1 MTRHKPHKPTLRSL
15 YQWHRYLGLLVVLII
30 PMLTIS
36 GVLLNHTEDLHLDEH
51 ELHQR
56 WLLDWYGIAPAEG
69 QFFSI
74 GEQWLSQWDKQLY
87 LNSDALPQS
96 IGRVVAAVRLPEMI
110 VAATS
115 SELLL
120 FTLQGELIE
129 TQTSLDGV
137 PANIQALA
145 LGENGQVIL
154 RTSEGPMEGDPESGN
169 WHPAS
174 NEPVWI
180 RETTP
185 PEDLLQRLI
194 ALNPGPGLS
203 AERLLL
209 DLHSGRLF
217 GRWGPYLIDLA
228 AVVLLFN
235 AISGLFI
242 WWRRRRQQ
250 RQRALANTH
259 KKKVPRISI

>member
-1 MTRHKPHKPTLRSL
+1 MTSHKPHKPALRSL

-30 PMLTIS
+30 PVLAIS
-36 GVLLNHTEDLHLDEH
+36 GMMLNHTDDLHLDKRK
-51 ELHQR
+51 LHQY
-56 WLLDWYGIAPAEG
+56 WLLDWYGIAPTQG
-69 QFFSI
+69 RFFSV
-74 GEQWLSQWDKQLY
+74 GEQWLSQWGEQLY
-87 LNSDALPQS
+87 LNGDVLPQRV
-96 IGRVVAAVRLPEMI
+96 GRLLGAVRLPEMI
-110 VAATS
+110 VAATYD
-115 SELLL
+115 ELLL
-120 FTLQGELIE
+120 FTVQGELLE
-129 TQTSLDGV
+129 AMSSLDGV

-154 RTSEGPMEGDPESGN
+154 RTGEGPMEGDPESGN
-169 WHPAS
+169 WYPAS

-180 RETTP
+180 QETTP

-217 GRWGPYLIDLA
+217 GRWGPYLIDLG

-235 AISGLFI
+235 ATSGFLI
-242 WWRRRRQQ
+242 WWRRRLQQ
-250 RQRALANTH
+250 RQRAAVKARKHPAQEIT
-259 KKKVPRISI
+259 